1 MSLSFQISWFVFLL
15 AALIGTAISFFV
27 YRYTVPPA
35 SPAKRYFLT
44 AFRSLALLLIV
55 FALCEPLFRVTRHST
70 SPPVVAVLADNSY
83 SMTLADIA
91 GNREEQLRSLLS
103 SGALQRL
110 STTSRVMFY
119 SFSTS
124 LHEGDV
130 DSMQFNGATTD
141 IGSALRSLKKKSIP
155 QLKAVVLLSDG
166 NYNTGE
172 NPLDEAGKLGVPV
185 FTIGIGD
192 SVEQKDILLQKLI
205 TNSVAYVQ
213 STVPL
218 DATIKATGFQNKK
231 LAVSLLEDGKQIS
244 QQFITLQP
252 ASASS
257 ASEYMVHFS
266 FTPETDGIK
275 KYTVGVSTLEDEI
288 TKKNNTKSLLVKV
301 LKNKMRVA
309 VIAGVPNADVSA
321 MMQALHADPNIEATL
336 FVQQTNGLFKN
347 QTLQQA
353 SGQTLSSTD
362 CIALIGFPT
371 DATAPSTM
379 QYLIN
384 AISSQ
389 SIPLF
394 FVAARTLNMQK
405 LRQLE
410 SLLPF
415 TVSSERID
423 EQLVFP
429 SIPPMIQNH
438 VLVQADGNSTPRRG
452 DSYADWNKLPPVF
465 SSLAAFKAKLEAIV
479 LSNAKVN
486 NVVIDNPLL
495 VAQNVTQKKSFAVT
509 GYGIWRW
516 RLLAGAS
523 TETEKFFDSWISNV
537 VRWLVTREE
546 GKQLRVDPSKEIF
559 SQGEAVDFLGQA
571 YDANYRP
578 IDNADI
584 RVEIT
589 SSTSK
594 QRYETIL
601 QPLDKGR
608 YEGTIEALPEGDYSF
623 SASSSI
629 GGVETGKTKGRFSV
643 GEQSVEFADTRMN
656 KPLLQQIS
664 ALSGGEYADPTQFD
678 RLISDIASRE
688 SMKLEEQTTTS
699 EFELWNLP
707 ALLSVVV
714 ALFGV
719 EWFIRKRSGML

>member
-1 MSLSFQISWFVFLL
+1 MSLSFQISWYVFIL
-15 AALIGTAISFFV
+15 AALIGATISFFV
-27 YRYTVPPA
+27 YRYTVPPV

-44 AFRSLALLLIV
+44 ALRSLALLLII
-55 FALCEPLFRVTRHST
+55 FALCEPLFRVTHHST
-70 SPPVVAVLADNSY
+70 SPPVVAVLVDNSLSMALADN
-83 SMTLADIA
+83 A

-103 SGALQRL
+103 SGALERL
-110 STTSRVMFY
+110 STTSRVIFY

-124 LHEGDV
+124 LRECSV
-130 DSMQFNGATTD
+130 DSLQFTGATTD

-166 NYNTGE
+166 NYNAGE
-172 NPLDEAGKLGVPV
+172 NPLDVADKLGVPV

-192 SVEQKDILLQKLI
+192 SLEQKDILLQKLI

-213 STVPL
+213 SAVPL

-231 LAVSLLEDGKQIS
+231 LAVSLLEDGKQVS

-252 ASASS
+252 STTSGT
-257 ASEYMVHFS
+257 SEYPLHFS
-266 FTPETDGIK
+266 FTPESDGVK
-275 KYTVGVSTLEDEI
+275 KYTVSVSTLEGEI
-288 TKKNNTKSLLVKV
+288 TKKNNAKSVLVKV

-309 VIAGVPNADVSA
+309 VIAGAPNADVSA
-321 MMQALHADPNIEATL
+321 IMQALHSDPNIEATL

-347 QTLQQA
+347 QPLPQA
-353 SGQTLSSTD
+353 FGQTLSSTD
-362 CIALIGFPT
+362 CITLIGFPT
-371 DATAPSTM
+371 DATAPSAM
-379 QYLIN
+379 QYLVN

-389 SIPLF
+389 SLPLF
-394 FVAARTLNMQK
+394 FVAGRTLNMQK

-410 SLLPF
+410 ALLPF
-415 TVSSERID
+415 TVASERID

-429 SIPPMIQNH
+429 SIPPVNQNH
-438 VLVQADGNSTPRRG
+438 VLVQADGNSSPRG
-452 DSYADWNKLPPVF
+452 SDSHADWNKLPPVF
-465 SSLAAFKAKLEAIV
+465 SSLTTFKAKSEAIV
-479 LSNAKVN
+479 LSTVKVN

-495 VAQNVTQKKSFAVT
+495 VARNVAQKKSFAAA

-516 RLLAGAS
+516 GLLAGAS

-559 SQGEAVDFLGQA
+559 SQGETVDFLGQA
-571 YDANYRP
+571 YDANYQP
-578 IDNADI
+578 MDNADI

-623 SASSSI
+623 SAFSTI
-629 GGVETGKTKGRFSV
+629 GGVETGKTQGRFSV

-656 KPLLQQIS
+656 KSLLQQIS
-664 ALSGGEYADPTQFD
+664 TLSGGEYADPTQFD
-678 RLISDIASRE
+678 RLTDDIASRE

-707 ALLSVVV
+707 ALLSVVA

>member
-1 MSLSFQISWFVFLL
+1 MSLSFQISWYVFIL
-15 AALIGTAISFFV
+15 AALTGAAISFFV
-27 YRYTVPPA
+27 YRHTVPPV
-35 SPAKRYFLT
+35 SPTKRYFLT
-44 AFRSLALLLIV
+44 ALRSIALLLIV

-70 SPPVVAVLADNSY
+70 SLPVVAVLVDNSL
-83 SMTLADIA
+83 SMALTDDA

-103 SGALQRL
+103 SGALRRL
-110 STTSRVMFY
+110 STTSRVIFY

-124 LHEGDV
+124 LRESSV
-130 DSMQFNGATTD
+130 DSLQFNGATTD

-185 FTIGIGD
+185 FTTGIGD
-192 SVEQKDILLQKLI
+192 SLEQKDILLQKLI
-205 TNSVAYVQ
+205 TNSIAYVQ
-213 STVPL
+213 SAVPL

-252 ASASS
+252 STTSGT
-257 ASEYMVHFS
+257 SEYPVHFS

-275 KYTVGVSTLEDEI
+275 KYTVSVSTLEGEI
-288 TKKNNTKSLLVKV
+288 TKKNNSKSVLVKV

-309 VIAGVPNADVSA
+309 VIAGAPNADVSA
-321 MMQALHADPNIEATL
+321 IMQALHADPNIEATL

-347 QTLQQA
+347 QPLPQA
-353 SGQTLSSTD
+353 FGQTLSSTD
-362 CIALIGFPT
+362 CITLIGFPT
-371 DATAPSTM
+371 DATAPSAI
-379 QYLIN
+379 QYLVN

-389 SIPLF
+389 SLPLF
-394 FVAARTLNMQK
+394 FVAGRTLNLQK

-410 SLLPF
+410 ALLPF
-415 TVSSERID
+415 TVASERID

-429 SIPPMIQNH
+429 NISPMNQNH
-438 VLVQADGNSTPRRG
+438 VLVQADGNSSPRG
-452 DSYADWNKLPPVF
+452 SDSYADWNKLPPVF
-465 SSLAAFKAKLEAIV
+465 SSLTTFKAKSEALV
-479 LSNAKVN
+479 LSTAKVN

-495 VAQNVTQKKSFAVT
+495 VARNVAQKKSFAIA

-546 GKQLRVDPSKEIF
+546 DKQLRVDPSKEIF

-571 YDANYRP
+571 YDANYQP
-578 IDNADI
+578 MDNANI

-594 QRYETIL
+594 RRYETIL

-623 SASSSI
+623 TATSTIS
-629 GGVETGKTKGRFSV
+629 GVETGKTQGRFSV

-656 KPLLQQIS
+656 KSFLQQIS
-664 ALSGGEYADPTQFD
+664 ALSGGEYADPMQFD
-678 RLISDIASRE
+678 RLTNDIASRA
-688 SMKLEEQTTTS
+688 SMKSEEQTTTS

>member
-1 MSLSFQISWFVFLL
+1 MSLSFQISWYVFIL
-15 AALIGTAISFFV
+15 AALIGAAISFLV
-27 YRYTVPPA
+27 YRHTVPPVSA
-35 SPAKRYFLT
+35 AKRYFLT
-44 AFRSLALLLIV
+44 ALRSIALLLIV
-55 FALCEPLFRVTRHST
+55 FALCEPLFRVTRHSS
-70 SPPVVAVLADNSY
+70 SPPVVAVLVDNSL
-83 SMTLADIA
+83 SMTLADDA

-110 STTSRVMFY
+110 STTSRVNFY

-124 LHEGDV
+124 LRESSV
-130 DSMQFNGATTD
+130 DSLQFNGATTD

-166 NYNTGE
+166 NYNAGE
-172 NPLDEAGKLGVPV
+172 NPLDEAGKLGVPI

-192 SVEQKDILLQKLI
+192 SLEQKDILVQKLI
-205 TNSVAYVQ
+205 TNSIAYVQ
-213 STVPL
+213 SAVPL
-218 DATIKATGFQNKK
+218 DATIKATGFQNRK

-252 ASASS
+252 SS
-257 ASEYMVHFS
+257 TSGTSEYPVHFS
-266 FTPETDGIK
+266 FTPETNGIK
-275 KYTVGVSTLEDEI
+275 KYTVTVSTLEGEI
-288 TKKNNTKSLLVKV
+288 TKKNNGKSVLVKV

-309 VIAGVPNADVSA
+309 VIAGAPNADVSA
-321 MMQALHADPNIEATL
+321 IVQALHADPNIEATL
-336 FVQQTNGLFKN
+336 FVQQTNGLFRN
-347 QTLQQA
+347 QPLPQA
-353 SGQTLSSTD
+353 FGQTLSSTD
-362 CIALIGFPT
+362 CIALIGFPI
-371 DATAPSTM
+371 DATAPSGM
-379 QYLIN
+379 QYLVN

-389 SIPLF
+389 SLPLF
-394 FVAARTLNMQK
+394 FVAGRTLNMQK

-410 SLLPF
+410 ALLPF
-415 TVSSERID
+415 TVASERID

-429 SIPPMIQNH
+429 NISPVNQNH
-438 VLVQADGNSTPRRG
+438 VLVEADGNSSPG
-452 DSYADWNKLPPVF
+452 GSDSHADWNKLPPVF
-465 SSLAAFKAKLEAIV
+465 SSLTTFKAKSEALI
-479 LSNAKVN
+479 LSTVKVN

-495 VAQNVTQKKSFAVT
+495 VARNVAQKKSFAVA

-546 GKQLRVDPSKEIF
+546 DKQLRVDPSKEIF

-571 YDANYRP
+571 YDANYQP
-578 IDNADI
+578 MDNANI

-589 SSTSK
+589 SSTSRE
-594 QRYETIL
+594 RYETIL

-608 YEGTIEALPEGDYSF
+608 YEGTIEALPEGDYF
-623 SASSSI
+623 FLASSTIS
-629 GGVETGKTKGRFSV
+629 GVEAGRTKGRFSV
-643 GEQSVEFADTRMN
+643 GEQSVEFADTKMN
-656 KPLLQQIS
+656 KSLLQQIS
-664 ALSGGEYADPTQFD
+664 ALSGGEYTDPMQFD
-678 RLISDIASRE
+678 RLTNDIASRE

-719 EWFIRKRSGML
+719 EWIIRKRSGML